1 MATVPVLDP
10 IESRSNG
17 QDAVT
22 LQFERLERV
31 RVRLAA
37 RRRHRWILATKLV
50 IALVGISVLI
60 FAAIRRTAVERLD
73 SPHPPASVGTETPQ
87 VASVGTETPQ
97 AASVGTETPQAASP
111 AADVAVGP
119 PSAVAPPRARGDGVK
134 RDPTH
139 ARRLQANAD
148 RRRRPPSGRQDAR
161 AAVPSRGEEQDV
173 EAAVPTAAIDWLLKS
188 SRTSIGGA
196 SEALLPDR
204 EEIRR

>member
-37 RRRHRWILATKLV
+37 RRRHRWIVATKLV
-50 IALVGISVLI
+50 IALVSISVLI
-60 FAAIRRTAVERLD
+60 FAAIRRTSVERLD

-87 VASVGTETPQ
+87 
-97 AASVGTETPQAASP
+97 AASP
-111 AADVAVGP
+111 TAADVAVGP
-119 PSAVAPPRARGDGVK
+119 PSAADVAVVSPSAVVPPRARGDSVK
-134 RDPTH
+134 RDATH
-139 ARRLQANAD
+139 ARRLQANPD
-148 RRRRPPSGRQDAR
+148 RRRRPLSGRQDAR
-161 AAVPSRGEEQDV
+161 AAAPSRGEAQDV

-188 SRTSIGGA
+188 SRTSIGGT

-204 EEIRR
+204 EEIRRR